1 MHQCPRLLYAGND
14 KALYH
19 SLTAHLPQDV
29 CRWELLDDPYQVVEC
44 LQKTPSLESLSGDS
58 TSLEGSFRER
68 YAAVI
73 LDPEIPPESATALL
87 REIKEYDGGMSV
99 IMIASQPT
107 SVAISLARIDGAEA
121 CFVKPVE
128 PMEPLVEAI
137 RTTLRKFERWE
148 ESLRTALTCSGE
160 ISSEESPATD
170 YTTNQ

>member
-1 MHQCPRLLYAGND
+1 MNQCPRLLYAGND
-14 KALYH
+14 EVLYH
-19 SLTAHLPQDV
+19 ALTTYLPQDV
-29 CRWELLDDPYQVVEC
+29 CRWEMLDDPYQVVER
-44 LQKTPSLESLSGDS
+44 LQTTPPLESLADDS
-58 TSLEGSFRER
+58 TSLVGSFRER

-99 IMIASQPT
+99 IMITSQPT

-148 ESLRTALTCSGE
+148 ESLRAALACSGKKPP
-160 ISSEESPATD
+160 EESPATEFSA
-170 YTTNQ
+170 NP